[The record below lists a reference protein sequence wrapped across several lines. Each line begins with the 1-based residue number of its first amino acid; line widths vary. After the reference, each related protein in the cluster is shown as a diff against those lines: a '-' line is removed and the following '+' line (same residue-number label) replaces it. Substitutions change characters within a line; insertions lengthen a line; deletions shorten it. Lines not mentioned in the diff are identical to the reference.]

1 MKSFHYINRYQKHT
15 GQQCSSP
22 FSASVL
28 EAWYFARL
36 SAELPCSSTALT
48 DCSFQSAS
56 EKTRGW
62 GEPRKIAAVEEVTTT
77 RLTEEL
83 NKELKTKIFVKNIA
97 ETYPYLSALCR
108 IPTVPFTAGSINS
121 GFNNQ

>member
-1 MKSFHYINRYQKHT
+1 MKSFQYSNRYQKHT

-28 EAWYFARL
+28 EAWYFTTL
-36 SAELPCSSTALT
+36 SAELPCSSIILT

-62 GEPRKIAAVEEVTTT
+62 GVTWEIATEEEVTTT

-83 NKELKTKIFVKNIA
+83 NKELKTIIFLGDIA

-121 GFNNQ
+121 GFDN